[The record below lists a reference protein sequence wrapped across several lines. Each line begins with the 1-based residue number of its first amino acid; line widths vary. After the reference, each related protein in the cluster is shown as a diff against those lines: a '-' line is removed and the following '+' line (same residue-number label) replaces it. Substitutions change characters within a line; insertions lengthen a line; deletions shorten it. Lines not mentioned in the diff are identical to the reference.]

1 MGEVIDIAGRGE
13 REEEPPELDALARR
27 VIAVVAHQTGRHA
40 ENIGLETLIERDLGC
55 TGDDAMMLMGRMVSE
70 FGVDLRGFD
79 FDRHF
84 GNEAGLGWPVAV
96 ALVVAVP
103 LTILGSHAFG
113 LVSRVT
119 GWSLL
124 GALAPTTQFA
134 LSYAACAVLILGA
147 MTLLPHARLK
157 RAGKVPLAVQ
167 DLVDAARTRRWMLNV
182 TESRL
187 P

>member
-40 ENIGLETLIERDLGC
+40 ENVGLDTLIERDLGC
-55 TGDDAMMLMGRMVSE
+55 TGDDAMMLMGRMAGE
-70 FGVDLRGFD
+70 FGVDMRGFD

-84 GNEAGLGWPVAV
+84 GNEGGLGWPVAV

-113 LVSRVT
+113 LVSRLT
-119 GWSLL
+119 GWSPL
-124 GALAPTTQFA
+124 GALTPTTQFGIC
-134 LSYAACAVLILGA
+134 YAACALLILGA
-147 MTLLPHARLK
+147 MTLLPQARL
-157 RAGKVPLAVQ
+157 RRSGKVPLTIQ

-182 TESRL
+182 TKSGL